1 MRDERPV
8 TTSEHPA
15 EATDDPVPAAVT
27 NRTFASEPEFQ
38 RAVEDLAKDFNWDVF
53 HVPDRAYEVGIPYSG
68 FPDLILRYK
77 DDNGCTMIIAELKY
91 VEEPRD
97 AVERRRLGMQK
108 QFLRDFANYS
118 IPVFLFYPWDWDF
131 IYQVLKDGPP
141 DPTGDIIEP
150 SLPISQSKR
159 LLEPIWDDN
168 RVVNRF
174 LQEVSDYHYSNRGA
188 LAELRRM
195 DPNKPNA
202 ATFWRLMGKTQRLGC
217 PSSESKWALALHG
230 MALMAPNIDGATP
243 VGRALFDGGDN
254 QRKQAFY
261 SDLRFKK
268 LMTAR
273 GEMLRSLLSEVF
285 RMMSASGQSFD
296 WYEMASFIL
305 NENEES
311 LEAARLQ
318 MARDYYATEYQR
330 NN

>member
-1 MRDERPV
+1 MRDERPI
-8 TTSEHPA
+8 TTDEHLVEAADKAALA
-15 EATDDPVPAAVT
+15 EVT

-38 RAVEDLAKDFNWDVF
+38 RAVQDLAKDFNWDVF

-68 FPDLILRYK
+68 FPDLILRYR

-91 VEEPRD
+91 VGEPRD
-97 AVERRRLGMQK
+97 AVERRRWEMQK

-118 IPVFLFYPWDWDF
+118 IPVFFFYPWNWDY

-141 DPTGDIIEP
+141 NPTGDILDP
-150 SLPISQSKR
+150 SLPVLQNER

-168 RVVNRF
+168 RVVSRF

-195 DPNKPNA
+195 DPNKPDA
-202 ATFWRLMGKTQRLGC
+202 ATFWRLMGKTDRLGC
-217 PSSESKWALALHG
+217 PSAESKWALVLHG
-230 MALMAPNIDGATP
+230 MALMAPNIDSETP
-243 VGRALFDGGDN
+243 VGRALFYGGDN
-254 QRKQAFY
+254 QRNQAFY
-261 SDLRFKK
+261 SDLRFKR
-268 LMTAR
+268 LLNSQ
-273 GEMLRSLLSEVF
+273 GVMLRSLLSEVF

-305 NENEES
+305 NEDEES